1 MKKIIVLILSLSLLN
16 GCDKITDEATS
27 DNNLEYVNSISSNIE
42 NNQESDIVI
51 MLYKEC
57 YSESTDV
64 NAKMMTFD
72 GKIIDVTDYVY
83 NKNGERVE
91 NWTENISDILNS
103 TKAEIMMPEKETNVV
118 RDFINCNP
126 FSFENIT
133 KKFGTPENDMG
144 INYLTLLK
152 KSDNGEYSERIL
164 CISGEKNEC
173 IDSEIVTD
181 FCNWLNKKGYYY
193 FIED

>member
-1 MKKIIVLILSLSLLN
+1 MCGDIFVLLNSPHINQKIGVSMKKIIVLILSLSLLN
-16 GCDKITDEATS
+16 GCDKIIDEATS
-27 DNNLEYVNSISSNIE
+27 DNSEYVNSISSNIE

-91 NWTENISDILNS
+91 NWTENISD
-103 TKAEIMMPEKETNVV
+103 T
-118 RDFINCNP
+118 INEQ
-126 FSFENIT
+126 S
-133 KKFGTPENDMG
+133 KKMH
-144 INYLTLLK
+144 K
-152 KSDNGEYSERIL
+152 K
-164 CISGEKNEC
+164 
-173 IDSEIVTD
+173 
-181 FCNWLNKKGYYY
+181 
-193 FIED
+193 